1 MSNTYLD
8 GGADRAVS
16 PMMIIGGQNRYGAGS
31 IFISSNP
38 NAMADDSANVI
49 PTGASHASASIA
61 LQSGTGNVH
70 HIGPIKNSEML
81 GLGGFGR
88 YDHSGN
94 ESPSSE
100 VTDDNWGITVD
111 SSQNVRI
118 GGNLYLYQHSYEPNA
133 HWTNRNGNDTIIYA
147 RGNSANPIVNFY
159 NETTSDQAEFLSLE
173 YKADNI
179 NSSGHAIQVV
189 EDAEGTPDIIYE
201 VRGNGSGGSSVGT
214 SFTGGHD
221 NVCEDDDDLM
231 PGLIVET
238 TGHMWAHPT
247 GSYETALPFTKLC
260 QTNGS
265 KKVFGVING
274 YKPAYISGSLKYPE
288 YAHFIKN
295 GWQMKPEFTGTAKRF
310 PTGSGNF
317 HLHTNSIGEGSV
329 WVTNINGE
337 IENGD
342 FIESSVIKGYGRKQ
356 DDDIIRSKTVA
367 KSLEDVDWDSVTDT
381 IEYSGSAYKK
391 YKLGVTY
398 HCG

>member
-1 MSNTYLD
+1 
-8 GGADRAVS
+8 
-16 PMMIIGGQNRYGAGS
+16 
-31 IFISSNP
+31 
-38 NAMADDSANVI
+38 
-49 PTGASHASASIA
+49 
-61 LQSGTGNVH
+61 
-70 HIGPIKNSEML
+70 
-81 GLGGFGR
+81 
-88 YDHSGN
+88 
-94 ESPSSE
+94 
-100 VTDDNWGITVD
+100 
-111 SSQNVRI
+111 
-118 GGNLYLYQHSYEPNA
+118 
-133 HWTNRNGNDTIIYA
+133 
-147 RGNSANPIVNFY
+147 
-159 NETTSDQAEFLSLE
+159 
-173 YKADNI
+173 
-179 NSSGHAIQVV
+179 
-189 EDAEGTPDIIYE
+189 
-201 VRGNGSGGSSVGT
+201 
-214 SFTGGHD
+214 
-221 NVCEDDDDLM
+221 M

-367 KSLEDVDWDSVTDT
+367 KSLEDVDWDNVSDT